1 MQSIAFNID
10 AGCLCS
16 DNTNK
21 KTEEKKVKKN
31 IKNIDKEIIEYQAN
45 DNGKCLL
52 DDFSGIGNLVDE
64 QMKKDK
70 KEKEDIKNLE
80 QKIENLRNTHTT
92 VEYEDI
98 RAKTIAN
105 LEKKK
110 KELEEK
116 NKIIN
121 EVDDKDKDEDED
133 NFDFGNIDFSKII
146 PEIKK
151 K

>member
-1 MQSIAFNID
+1 MQSITFNID

-45 DNGKCLL
+45 DDGKCLL

-80 QKIENLRNTHTT
+80 QKIENLRNTHTP

-121 EVDDKDKDEDED
+121 EVNDKGKDED
-133 NFDFGNIDFSKII
+133 
-146 PEIKK
+146 
-151 K
+151 

>member
-1 MQSIAFNID
+1 MQSISFNID

-21 KTEEKKVKKN
+21 KTKEKKVKKN
-31 IKNIDKEIIEYQAN
+31 IKDIDKEISEYQTN
-45 DNGKCLL
+45 DDDKCLL

-70 KEKEDIKNLE
+70 KEKEDIKDLE
-80 QKIENLRNTHTT
+80 QRIENLRNAHTP
-92 VEYEDI
+92 VGYEDI
-98 RAKTIAN
+98 YAKTIES
-105 LEKKK
+105 LEKRK

-121 EVDDKDKDEDED
+121 EVDDKDKD
-133 NFDFGNIDFSKII
+133 
-146 PEIKK
+146 
-151 K
+151 

>member
-1 MQSIAFNID
+1 MSKYLNRTIFIIMQSITFNIS

-45 DNGKCLL
+45 DDGKCLL

-80 QKIENLRNTHTT
+80 QKIENLRNTHTP

-121 EVDDKDKDEDED
+121 EVDDK
-133 NFDFGNIDFSKII
+133 GQGRR
-146 PEIKK
+146 
-151 K
+151 

>member
-1 MQSIAFNID
+1 MQSITFNIS

-45 DNGKCLL
+45 DDDKCLL

-80 QKIENLRNTHTT
+80 QKIENLRNTHTP

-121 EVDDKDKDEDED
+121 EVNDKGKDED
-133 NFDFGNIDFSKII
+133 
-146 PEIKK
+146 
-151 K
+151 

>member
-1 MQSIAFNID
+1 MQSITFNIS

-45 DNGKCLL
+45 DDGKCLL

-80 QKIENLRNTHTT
+80 QKIENLRNTHTP

-121 EVDDKDKDEDED
+121 EVDDK
-133 NFDFGNIDFSKII
+133 GQGRR
-146 PEIKK
+146 
-151 K
+151 